1 MFYHLNI
8 GQGISPK
15 LTQLALPPLYD
26 KVVNSLPAS
35 NDTPPNDLTM
45 ATISRHLSGLA
56 YVDRKKLGV
65 VGNGIGGYLA
75 SR

>member
-1 MFYHLNI
+1 MLL
-8 GQGISPK
+8 S
-15 LTQLALPPLYD
+15 
-26 KVVNSLPAS
+26 
-35 NDTPPNDLTM
+35 TPPNDQKAYYVTIT
-45 ATISRHLSGLA
+45 TISRHLSGLA